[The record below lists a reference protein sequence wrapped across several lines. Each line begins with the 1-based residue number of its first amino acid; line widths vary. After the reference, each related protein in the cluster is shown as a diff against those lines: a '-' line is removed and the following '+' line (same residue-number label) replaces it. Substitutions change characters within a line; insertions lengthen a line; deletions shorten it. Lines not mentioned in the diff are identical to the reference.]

1 MLIPQNTT
9 VDTSND
15 TVMQTYGL
23 RAFSKTDRPIV
34 QNLGPGTLYLSTNGA
49 ANVETVGIALPINA
63 VYELPAV
70 LMEGAGR
77 IYLRA
82 TGVGGC
88 DVRVLNVG

>member
-1 MLIPQNTT
+1 MIIPENTT
-9 VDTSND
+9 VDTGND

-23 RAFSKTDRPIV
+23 RAFSRNDRPIV
-34 QNLGPGTLYLSTNGA
+34 QNLGPGTLYLSTTGT
-49 ANVETVGIALPINA
+49 NVDTVGLALPINA

-88 DVRVLNVG
+88 DVRVINVG